1 MDEKK
6 ALNEQIKTLNVKAL
20 ECFNAGEEK
29 KALEI
34 LKECEKILIGSQTSV
49 VSLTLNNL
57 GFYYRMTKKP
67 LIALSY
73 L

>member
-1 MDEKK
+1 MDQSV
-6 ALNEQIKTLNVKAL
+6 LNDQIHKLNNIAFKR
-20 ECFNAGEEK
+20 FNIGEEK

-34 LKECEKILIGSQTSV
+34 LKECEKSMIGSHTSV